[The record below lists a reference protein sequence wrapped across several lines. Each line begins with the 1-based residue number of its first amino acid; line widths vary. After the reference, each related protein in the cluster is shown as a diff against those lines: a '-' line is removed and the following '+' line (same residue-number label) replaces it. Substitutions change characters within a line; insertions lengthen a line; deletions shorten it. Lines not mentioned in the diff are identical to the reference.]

1 MHASSAGLRRSSHQM
16 EVAAPA
22 RQLYD
27 LVADAA
33 AGPLV
38 FPGTVHVEWLN
49 RTAAEETLRI
59 WAVNGTTARRW
70 TSRRL
75 LDPAGL
81 SVTFR
86 QERPE
91 PPVEFMQGRWQM
103 NPMAPART
111 LVTLSHAYRA
121 VGDEPA
127 ALAWIE
133 DFVDRV
139 SQGQLRALRE
149 FAASGAPVVVEE
161 TADLDCPV
169 ETAYALVEDCGA
181 WGATDGPARP
191 AVTRWLLPDLQLADL
206 MVTASD
212 GGTRACQLAWV
223 CFPGSHIAFKDML
236 PASPVAAHIGCLRF
250 SGIPE
255 GTRVE
260 ARELVV
266 TSRDGSAPGE
276 VPEGAT
282 ISGVLLARLK
292 ALG

>member
-1 MHASSAGLRRSSHQM
+1 MHASSAGLWRSSHQIK
-16 EVAAPA
+16 VAAPA
-22 RQLYD
+22 RKLYD

-38 FPGTVHVEWLN
+38 FPGTVHVEWLD

-81 SVTFR
+81 SVTFQ

-103 NPMAPART
+103 KPMASART
-111 LVTLSHAYRA
+111 LVTLSHTYRA

-127 ALAWIE
+127 ALTWIE

-139 SQGQLRALRE
+139 SQGQLQALRE
-149 FAASGAPVVVEE
+149 FAASGGPVVVEE
-161 TADLDCPV
+161 TVDLGCPV
-169 ETAYALVEDCGA
+169 ETAYALAEDCGA
-181 WGATDGPARP
+181 WGVTDGPIRP
-191 AVTRWLLPDLQLADL
+191 AVTRWLLPDLPLTDL
-206 MVTASD
+206 MVTGRD
-212 GGTRACQLAWV
+212 GGTRACQLARV
-223 CFPGSHIAFKDML
+223 CRQDSHIAFKDML
-236 PASPVAAHIGCLRF
+236 PAPPVAAQIGCLRF
-250 SGIPE
+250 SRLPE

-266 TSRDGSAPGE
+266 MSRDGSAPG
-276 VPEGAT
+276 VPMNAA
-282 ISGVLLARLK
+282 ISGMLLARLK

>member
-1 MHASSAGLRRSSHQM
+1 MHAPSAGLWRSSHQI

-22 RQLYD
+22 RRLYD

-49 RTAAEETLRI
+49 RTAAEETIRI

-81 SVTFR
+81 SVTFQ

-91 PPVEFMQGRWQM
+91 PPVEFMRGRWQM
-103 NPMAPART
+103 NPMASART

-121 VGDEPA
+121 IGDEPA

-139 SQGQLRALRE
+139 SHGQLQALGE
-149 FAASGAPVVVEE
+149 FAAGGGPVAGEE

-169 ETAYALVEDCGA
+169 QTAYALAEECD
-181 WGATDGPARP
+181 P

-212 GGTRACQLAWV
+212 GGTRACQLARV
-223 CFPGSHIAFKDML
+223 CHRDSHIAFKDML

-250 SGIPE
+250 SRIPG

-266 TSRDGSAPGE
+266 LSREDSAPDAAMG
-276 VPEGAT
+276 VPMGAT